1 MSEISCDV
9 IVIGAGPAGEVAA
22 GRLADG
28 GLEVVVVENHL
39 VAGECS
45 YYACMPSKALLRPG
59 DLIDE
64 ARRIPGVKEAVT
76 GDIDVA
82 SALARR
88 DEVIHDLDDS
98 VQLPWLEDKGIRLVR
113 GSGKLTGEKT
123 VTAGEHEITA
133 SRAVVI
139 STGTRPAMP
148 PIDGLADSSPWNNR
162 DATTAKKAPASMLV
176 LGGGP
181 VGVELAQAWAS
192 FGTDV
197 TLIDLDPR
205 LLAREE
211 PFAAEQV
218 EKSLRERFGV
228 EVVTGAKTTKV
239 SREGATVKLSLEDGR
254 EFKAEEIL
262 AATGRKPNSDDIGL
276 DSVGV
281 EADPFIGTDDRLR
294 VGGRDWLY
302 AIGDV
307 NGRALLTHMGKYQA
321 WAACENILGRDTV
334 ATAEAAG
341 SPRVTFTEP
350 NVAAVGLT
358 LDAALE
364 KGIKAKAVDVDSNGS
379 AGASFY
385 GKDVEGTSRL
395 VIDTDTDCIVGA
407 TFVGFETAEWIHA
420 ASIAMIGEVPL
431 SRLRHAVPAFPSR
444 SEVWLKL
451 LEAAGR

>member
-262 AATGRKPNSDDIGL
+262 AATGRKPNTGQCRIN
-276 DSVGV
+276 
-281 EADPFIGTDDRLR
+281 TLR
-294 VGGRDWLY
+294 CHSRAMRPLPAVKGR
-302 AIGDV
+302 
-307 NGRALLTHMGKYQA
+307 R
-321 WAACENILGRDTV
+321 
-334 ATAEAAG
+334 
-341 SPRVTFTEP
+341 
-350 NVAAVGLT
+350 
-358 LDAALE
+358 
-364 KGIKAKAVDVDSNGS
+364 
-379 AGASFY
+379 
-385 GKDVEGTSRL
+385 
-395 VIDTDTDCIVGA
+395 
-407 TFVGFETAEWIHA
+407 
-420 ASIAMIGEVPL
+420 
-431 SRLRHAVPAFPSR
+431 
-444 SEVWLKL
+444 
-451 LEAAGR
+451 